1 MEYLRELR
9 LQNFERLDLN
19 VLEQLVQEKPNYFLK
34 KSVVREYLQ
43 ARVLQ
48 ALQDHGVFMNW
59 AFLGGTALRFLYNI
73 PRYSEDLDF
82 SLIEPDKDCG
92 FVEVLRRIKFLFESE
107 NYGISI
113 KVSPTKTVMSAFLK
127 FPGLLNEL
135 GISPHRDETLSIKFE
150 IDTNPPKGAEMSTT
164 IVRHFVTVN
173 INHYDKASLLAG
185 KLHAVLARQYTKG
198 RDLYDLVWY
207 LSDRTWPSPNYRL
220 LNAALMQTGWKGDQ
234 VDKNNLK
241 DILAGRMRELQ
252 WEKVK
257 DDLLPFLERPQ
268 DIEMV
273 SCENCLKLISEKQ
286 F

>member
-1 MEYLRELR
+1 MKEYLK
-9 LQNFERLDLN
+9 
-19 VLEQLVQEKPNYFLK
+19 QLVQEKPNSLLK
-34 KSVVREYLQ
+34 KSVAREYLQ

-48 ALQDHGVFMNW
+48 ALQDHGVFLNW

-82 SLIEPDKDCG
+82 SLIDPDKDCG
-92 FVEVLRRIKFLFESE
+92 FEEILRKIKFLFESE

-113 KVSPTKTVMSAFLK
+113 KISPTKTVMSAFLK

-135 GISPHRDETLSIKFE
+135 GISPHKDEVLSIKFE
-150 IDTNPPKGAEMSTT
+150 VDTNPPKGAEMSTT
-164 IVRHFVTVN
+164 IIRHFVTVN

-185 KLHAVLARQYTKG
+185 KLHAVLSRQYTKG

-207 LSDRTWPSPNYRL
+207 LSDRTWPAPNYLL
-220 LNAALMQTGWKGDQ
+220 LNAALKQTGWEGGP

-252 WEKVK
+252 WGKVK
-257 DDLLPFLERPQ
+257 DDLLPFLERMQ